1 MAVARPT
8 IEALPAIPRDGEG
21 PVFAAP
27 WEAHA
32 FAIAVKLSEQGLF
45 TWSEW
50 TDALSA
56 EVEVA
61 RQTGDADLG
70 DTYYHHW
77 LKALEK
83 LVEHQVDVKPAL
95 ERLSELSALD
105 VGGVDEAKSALD
117 ALAKL
122 VD

>member
-1 MAVARPT
+1 MADARPT
-8 IEALPAIPRDGEG
+8 IEALPAIPRDDEG

-32 FAIAVKLSEQGLF
+32 FAMAVKLSEQGLF

-50 TDALSA
+50 TEALSA
-56 EVEVA
+56 EIEVA
-61 RQTGDADLG
+61 RQAGDPDLG

-83 LVEHQVDVKPAL
+83 LVERKGIVDKTALSKRKDEWRRAYLNTPHGKPIDLKA
-95 ERLSELSALD
+95 
-105 VGGVDEAKSALD
+105 AKQ
-117 ALAKL
+117 
-122 VD
+122 